1 MLSMNSLKT
10 QLSQLSSSLL
20 QLHRELL
27 LFQTGLAE
35 KSDNRKY
42 TPYELLHLSLN
53 DVRFSWLR
61 KFSEIIIQIDIIT
74 DDKEN
79 KPYDATA
86 ILSTVKNLIASD
98 HNNADFN
105 FAIRSET
112 SLMMSLGKV
121 RAQIMALENVIKAQ
135 SN

>member
-1 MLSMNSLKT
+1 MKNL
-10 QLSQLSSSLL
+10 LSQLSLALL
-20 QLHRELL
+20 KFHRELL
-27 LFQTGLAE
+27 LFQTGLVE

-53 DVRFSWLR
+53 DPRFNWLR

-79 KPYDATA
+79 KPFDAHA
-86 ILSTVKNLIASD
+86 ILREVKNLVSGESNEEFSFAMK
-98 HNNADFN
+98 AD
-105 FAIRSET
+105 T
-112 SLMMSLGKV
+112 SLMLSFGAV
-121 RAQIMALENVIKAQ
+121 RGAINALETGLKAE